1 MYVQFFGG
9 RCEKNFFPKERE
21 KDFAAEVN
29 FELCYKV

>member
-1 MYVQFFGG
+1 MYNSLGADAK
-9 RCEKNFFPKERE
+9 RIFFPKERE